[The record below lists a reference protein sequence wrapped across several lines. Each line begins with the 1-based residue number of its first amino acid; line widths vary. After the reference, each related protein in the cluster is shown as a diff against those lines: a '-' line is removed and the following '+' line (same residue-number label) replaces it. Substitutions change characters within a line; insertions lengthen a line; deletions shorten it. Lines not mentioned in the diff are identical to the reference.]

1 MSRSRRRL
9 RAAYVATLVS
19 VLSSTAAACAFA
31 DTVDPVSASVG
42 GGSLFVVASFYPLAF
57 AAQRVGGESVT
68 VENLTPPGVEPHD
81 LELTPDLLEAI
92 AEADVVVSLG
102 GGFQPAVEEAVDAEA
117 GGIAIDVLDGLE
129 LPAPAQDEQGGGARA
144 ADPHIWL
151 DPMRYADVVDRIGL
165 ALGEAKPSDAAS
177 FRANALAL
185 RDELSALDGEFRKG
199 LAECRTRVIITNHAA
214 FGYLA
219 DAYDLV
225 HRAISE
231 LSPGSEPDPGHL
243 AELAEYA
250 RAEGVAVVFTEDLLS
265 PEAAETLAGEAGL
278 DTAVLS
284 PLEGLTESQVAA
296 GDDYFSIMRRN
307 LETLRDGLDCT

>member
-1 MSRSRRRL
+1 
-9 RAAYVATLVS
+9 
-19 VLSSTAAACAFA
+19 
-31 DTVDPVSASVG
+31 
-42 GGSLFVVASFYPLAF
+42 
-57 AAQRVGGESVT
+57 
-68 VENLTPPGVEPHD
+68 
-81 LELTPDLLEAI
+81 
-92 AEADVVVSLG
+92 
-102 GGFQPAVEEAVDAEA
+102 
-117 GGIAIDVLDGLE
+117 
-129 LPAPAQDEQGGGARA
+129 
-144 ADPHIWL
+144 
-151 DPMRYADVVDRIGL
+151 MRYADVVDRIGL
-165 ALGEAKPSDAAS
+165 ALGDATPSDAAS

-199 LAECRTRVIITNHAA
+199 LAECRTRVMITNHAA

-225 HRAISE
+225 QRAISSSRRGRSQTRGT
-231 LSPGSEPDPGHL
+231 SPSSPNMRGPKASPWSSP
-243 AELAEYA
+243 
-250 RAEGVAVVFTEDLLS
+250 RTCS